1 MIRKIVL
8 NLIGI
13 AFTFLPVFAQN
24 NATSMGFG
32 YNYRPF
38 ASGVDAFKLNPSR
51 LAYNEQIEISF
62 ISLNTAVSNSS
73 FSVSN
78 LNQYFSE
85 EGNGGEWTDT
95 EKNEVL
101 DLVNEVG
108 IQSYVD
114 FNVFSIAYKNMGFG
128 IDLVS
133 NGGVDIVTKKFAK
146 IALFG
151 ENLDYGYTISEPELG
166 KGAFFSAV
174 RYSYAYSQLVQKRFY
189 PLLLKNITVGGKLSY
204 YHGIA
209 VAEIL
214 DSDILFKRRSSNGT
228 LDRLTIEYNMD
239 VRARTAVPDDNHVFN
254 GGGIGLDVAASAT
267 FMDDWHFSLMLE
279 NLIGSIT
286 WDGNTEITR
295 FVRYDSS
302 FVTNEFD
309 DGVDRNVEYDT
320 TRSTKDFSTRLP
332 ANLYLGAYYQLLK
345 NLTLT
350 AQYKQGLSEDF
361 GNTFT
366 PQIGA
371 GAEYRPIPWLPLRMG
386 MTVGGRNTFLLG
398 LGTGVDLGGFKFN
411 LSYAMREGL
420 WPSYSNGVFFAW
432 DFKVML

>member
-13 AFTFLPVFAQN
+13 AFTFLPAFAQN

-73 FSVSN
+73 FSISN

-85 EGNGGEWTDT
+85 EGHGGEWTDT

-166 KGAFFSAV
+166 KGAFFSAI
-174 RYSYAYSQLVQKRFY
+174 R
-189 PLLLKNITVGGKLSY
+189 
-204 YHGIA
+204 
-209 VAEIL
+209 
-214 DSDILFKRRSSNGT
+214 
-228 LDRLTIEYNMD
+228 
-239 VRARTAVPDDNHVFN
+239 
-254 GGGIGLDVAASAT
+254 
-267 FMDDWHFSLMLE
+267 
-279 NLIGSIT
+279 
-286 WDGNTEITR
+286 
-295 FVRYDSS
+295 
-302 FVTNEFD
+302 
-309 DGVDRNVEYDT
+309 
-320 TRSTKDFSTRLP
+320 
-332 ANLYLGAYYQLLK
+332 
-345 NLTLT
+345 
-350 AQYKQGLSEDF
+350 
-361 GNTFT
+361 
-366 PQIGA
+366 
-371 GAEYRPIPWLPLRMG
+371 
-386 MTVGGRNTFLLG
+386 
-398 LGTGVDLGGFKFN
+398 
-411 LSYAMREGL
+411 
-420 WPSYSNGVFFAW
+420 
-432 DFKVML
+432 